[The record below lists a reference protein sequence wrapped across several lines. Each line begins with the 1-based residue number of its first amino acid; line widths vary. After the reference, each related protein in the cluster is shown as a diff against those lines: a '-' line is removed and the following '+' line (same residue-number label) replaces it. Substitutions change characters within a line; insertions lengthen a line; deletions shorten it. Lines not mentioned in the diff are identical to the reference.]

1 MMLRDALYYKPTFFR
16 LKASNRRK
24 YEKITPSP
32 DEWSMALTI
41 FQCLTKFYD
50 LTKMLYGTS
59 YPTTNMF
66 FRGFCDIKDL
76 LDKWKFSEDF
86 VIKNMTAAMSAKFEK
101 Y

>member
-1 MMLRDALYYKPTFFR
+1 
-16 LKASNRRK
+16 
-24 YEKITPSP
+24 
-32 DEWSMALTI
+32 
-41 FQCLTKFYD
+41 
-50 LTKMLYGTS
+50 
-59 YPTTNMF
+59 MF